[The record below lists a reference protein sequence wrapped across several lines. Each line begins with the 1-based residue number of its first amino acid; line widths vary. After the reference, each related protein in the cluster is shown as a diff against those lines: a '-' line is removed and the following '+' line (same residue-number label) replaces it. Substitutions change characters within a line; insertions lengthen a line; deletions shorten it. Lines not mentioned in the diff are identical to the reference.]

1 MESIRSRYQKK
12 KKTLPLAT
20 PYRFSS
26 RVWNERKFTGWADLL
41 QASIVGLVVAP
52 GKVLMCLPK
61 RAGTMSWVRLYP
73 GVQLEL
79 VGFINDYTNLTG
91 QCTLSAGCDE
101 NDIGLQFNG
110 GKALIFGAET
120 ALNHTLY
127 LPHAMSV
134 PIQASYTYTNA
145 QFKSDFNSNFSQFGR
160 VQLGI
165 GCLMFRD
172 TKHRYKRRWNTQI
185 SMSPSPQTF
194 GLKCLIR
201 LGYLKTHRKSLRFN
215 ACVARPSV
223 FVPLPG
229 RFGIY
234 VSGTNLLRNTSVV
247 SWRPLGARPTAPG
260 KSWSA

>member
-1 MESIRSRYQKK
+1 M
-12 KKTLPLAT
+12 AT
-20 PYRFSS
+20 PYRFPS
-26 RVWNERKFTGWADLL
+26 RVWNERNLTGWADLF
-41 QASIVGLVVAP
+41 AGVHRGFSPVAP
-52 GKVLMCLPK
+52 GQSPDVS
-61 RAGTMSWVRLYP
+61 AETSWNYELGVRLYP

-160 VQLGI
+160 VQTGDWLPYVPRHQASI
-165 GCLMFRD
+165 QTTLEHPNIHVTVAANIRSETRSAGCL
-172 TKHRYKRRWNTQI
+172 KNTE
-185 SMSPSPQTF
+185 
-194 GLKCLIR
+194 R
-201 LGYLKTHRKSLRFN
+201 
-215 ACVARPSV
+215 A
-223 FVPLPG
+223 
-229 RFGIY
+229 
-234 VSGTNLLRNTSVV
+234 
-247 SWRPLGARPTAPG
+247 
-260 KSWSA
+260 